1 MSYPKVSIIILNWN
15 GLEDTIEC
23 LESLEKVTYP
33 NFKVVVVDNGSKG
46 DDVQVLKEKFG
57 HYIHLV
63 CNDKNYGFAGGSNI
77 GIRYALDKLNPG
89 YLLLLNNDTVV
100 DPGFLTQMIKVA
112 EADLTIGIA
121 GVKVYSYDSAQWLQ
135 SVWGKINFWKGHA
148 EVIPSVISGR
158 IRSREIDQG
167 QYDQIKEVDW
177 VTGCCFLLKKD
188 AIEKVGLFDEG
199 YFSFW
204 EELDY
209 CLRAKKA
216 GYKTVFIPK
225 GKVWHKLLRSAEKV
239 PGLAEYYSVRNRFR
253 FMRKH
258 ATRWQYG
265 SFLLYFFG
273 LRFWLATGYY
283 LLYEQSPK
291 ALLGYYRGAKD
302 GLLNSRTSARFYSGD
317 S

>member
-1 MSYPKVSIIILNWN
+1 MTYPKVSIIILNWN
-15 GLEDTIEC
+15 GLEDTLEC

-33 NFKVVVVDNGSKG
+33 DLKIVVVDNGSKG
-46 DDVQVLKEKFG
+46 DDVQILKEKFG

-63 CNDKNYGFAGGSNI
+63 CNDQNYGFTGGNNI
-77 GIRYALDKLNPG
+77 GIRYILDSFDCN
-89 YLLLLNNDTVV
+89 YILLLNNDTVV
-100 DPGFLTQMIKVA
+100 DPEFLAEMIKVA
-112 EADLTIGIA
+112 EADSAIGITGA
-121 GVKVYSYDSAQWLQ
+121 KVYYYDFPERLQ
-135 SVWGKINFWKGHA
+135 SVWGEIDLWRGHA
-148 EVIPSVISGR
+148 RIVPPAISAS
-158 IRSREIDQG
+158 IRSREIDRG
-167 QYDQIKEVDW
+167 QYDQVKEVDW
-177 VTGCCFLLKKD
+177 VTGCCFLIKKD
-188 AIEKVGLFDEG
+188 AVEKIGLLDEG

-209 CLRAKKA
+209 CLEARKS
-216 GYKTVFIPK
+216 GYKTVFAPK
-225 GKVWHKLLRSAEKV
+225 AKVWHKLLRSAGKI
-239 PGLAEYYSVRNRFR
+239 PGFAEYYSVRNRFR

-265 SFLLYFFG
+265 SFLLYFFS

-302 GLLNSRTSARFYSGD
+302 GLLNLRASAKFYSGG